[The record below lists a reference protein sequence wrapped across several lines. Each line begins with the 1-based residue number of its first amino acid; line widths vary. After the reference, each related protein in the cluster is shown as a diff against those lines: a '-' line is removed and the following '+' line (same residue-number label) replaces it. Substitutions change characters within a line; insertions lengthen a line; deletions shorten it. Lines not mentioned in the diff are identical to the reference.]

1 MTSDPTPG
9 LPSSPVRDAI
19 NAFLVG
25 VLAVALAVVIG
36 AAIAYGVGYV
46 GLTDTGFLRLGSW
59 LAGLGLLG
67 TWRQEVASDVAGGI
81 GWTTFAYGV
90 PLLVTGFVALFVAWR
105 ARRSKAWTAVPA
117 ALGAAAGGALLVAAS
132 TTQVTESNAA
142 GSVTTTQ
149 GLTWLWDGGHLGTVT
164 GAAILVAA
172 VWLINTVGLRW
183 WRSGRGVALS
193 LLVGLGLLLTAAV
206 VAGVVYL
213 TSSTAVGVAVALF
226 YPLAGTLLL
235 FGAAGVPA
243 EVALT
248 RLSAQPYALSS
259 WDQGLV
265 YGFGGVVLVG
275 LLAAGV
281 GLVLRLFKHRSTWLG
296 AVTVTAAL
304 AAFLAWAMNSA
315 ISVPDSLGTDSMV
328 SVNVLV
334 TAGVGAVLGAVVRFF
349 AGRPK
354 TDPTA
359 ATPAPAPR
367 EETDIEELL
376 NEINGR
382 PT

>member
-1 MTSDPTPG
+1 MTPDPVLG

-25 VLAVALAVVIG
+25 VLAVVLAVLVG
-36 AAIAYGVGYV
+36 SAIAYGLGYV
-46 GLTDTGFLRLGSW
+46 GLTDTGFLRLGPW

-67 TWRQEVASDVAGGI
+67 GWRQEVASDVAGGI
-81 GWTTFAYGV
+81 GWTTYAYGV

-105 ARRSKAWTAVPA
+105 ARRSKAWTVAPA
-117 ALGAAAGGALLVAAS
+117 ALGAAAGGALLVAAG
-132 TTQVTESNAA
+132 TTEVTESNAA

-149 GLTWLWDGGHLGTVT
+149 GLIWLWYDGHPGTVT

-193 LLVGLGLLLTAAV
+193 LLIGLGLLLTAAV

-213 TSSTAVGVAVALF
+213 TSSTAVGIAVALL
-226 YPLAGTLLL
+226 YPLAGTLVL
-235 FGAAGVPA
+235 FGATGVPA
-243 EVALT
+243 DVALT
-248 RLSAQPYALSS
+248 RLSVQPYALSS
-259 WDQGLV
+259 WDQGLI
-265 YGFGGVVLVG
+265 YGVGGVVLVG

-281 GLVLRLFKHRSTWLG
+281 GLVLRMLKHHSTWLG
-296 AVTVTAAL
+296 AVTVTAVL
-304 AAFLAWAMNSA
+304 AAFLAWAMNSV
-315 ISVPDSLGTDSMV
+315 ISVPDSLGTDSMIR
-328 SVNVLV
+328 VNVLV
-334 TAGVGAVLGAVVRFF
+334 AAGVSAILGAVVRLF

-354 TDPTA
+354 SDTTTA
-359 ATPAPAPR
+359 SPVPAAR
-367 EETDIEELL
+367 EETDIESLL
-376 NEINGR
+376 NEVNGR

>member
-1 MTSDPTPG
+1 M
-9 LPSSPVRDAI
+9 
-19 NAFLVG
+19 
-25 VLAVALAVVIG
+25 
-36 AAIAYGVGYV
+36 
-46 GLTDTGFLRLGSW
+46 
-59 LAGLGLLG
+59 
-67 TWRQEVASDVAGGI
+67 
-81 GWTTFAYGV
+81 
-90 PLLVTGFVALFVAWR
+90 TGFVALFVAWR

-132 TTQVTESNAA
+132 TTQVTGKQRGGKRHHHAGTDLAVGRRTPGHGDRRGHPCRRCLAHQHRRVALVAFRAGRGAEPARRARATADRGGRGRGRLPDQFHRGRRRRRAVLPACRNAA
-142 GSVTTTQ
+142 PVRGGWGSCRGCADQAV
-149 GLTWLWDGGHLGTVT
+149 
-164 GAAILVAA
+164 GAAH
-172 VWLINTVGLRW
+172 
-183 WRSGRGVALS
+183 
-193 LLVGLGLLLTAAV
+193 
-206 VAGVVYL
+206 
-213 TSSTAVGVAVALF
+213 
-226 YPLAGTLLL
+226 
-235 FGAAGVPA
+235 
-243 EVALT
+243 
-248 RLSAQPYALSS
+248 ALSS

-265 YGFGGVVLVG
+265 YGVGGVVLVG
-275 LLAAGV
+275 LLAAASASY
-281 GLVLRLFKHRSTWLG
+281 RLFKHRSTWLG
-296 AVTVTAAL
+296 AVSVTAAL

-359 ATPAPAPR
+359 GNPAPAPR

>member
-1 MTSDPTPG
+1 MTPDPVPG

-19 NAFLVG
+19 NAFMVG
-25 VLAVALAVVIG
+25 VLAVVLAVLVG
-36 AAIAYGVGYV
+36 SAIAYGVGYV
-46 GLTDTGFLRLGSW
+46 GLTDTGFLRLGPW

-67 TWRQEVASDVAGGI
+67 GWRQEVASDVAGGI

-105 ARRSKAWTAVPA
+105 ARRSKAWTAAPA
-117 ALGAAAGGALLVAAS
+117 ALGAAAGGALLVAAG
-132 TTQVTESNAA
+132 TTEVTESNAA

-149 GLTWLWDGGHLGTVT
+149 GLTWLWDGGHLGAVT

-193 LLVGLGLLLTAAV
+193 LLVGLGMLLTAAV

-226 YPLAGTLLL
+226 YPLAGTLVL

-243 EVALT
+243 DVALT

-265 YGFGGVVLVG
+265 YGVGGVVLVG

-281 GLVLRLFKHRSTWLG
+281 GLVLRMFKHRSTWLG
-296 AVTVTAAL
+296 AVTVTAVL
-304 AAFLAWAMNSA
+304 AAFLAWAMDSV
-315 ISVPDSLGTDSMV
+315 ISVPDSLGTDSMI

-334 TAGVGAVLGAVVRFF
+334 AAGVGAILGAVVRFF

-354 TDPTA
+354 SDTTTA
-359 ATPAPAPR
+359 SQAPAAR
-367 EETDIEELL
+367 EETDIESLL
-376 NEINGR
+376 NEVNGR